1 MKEIYCR
8 VGRTINT
15 SITEILNNKSSSSS
29 SDEEYTKK

>member
-15 SITEILNNKSSSSS
+15 SITEILNNKSI

>member
-15 SITEILNNKSSSSS
+15 SITEILNNKSSSS
-29 SDEEYTKK
+29 DEEYTKK